1 MRHKHF
7 GCVALECEAAI
18 LDIMT
23 TEHQVDVVA
32 QAIRRAFEQRVK
44 RPKFSKWDKIGEELR
59 EAFRFEARAAIAAYE
74 STLSPHDQRSRAAA
88 PL

>member
-1 MRHKHF
+1 
-7 GCVALECEAAI
+7 
-18 LDIMT
+18 MT
-23 TEHQVDVVA
+23 DHQVDVVA

-44 RPKFSKWDKIGEELR
+44 RPKFSRWDKIGEELR

-74 STLSPHDQRSRAAA
+74 STLSPHAQQLHASA